1 MMKTRLAIM
10 AVCANL
16 QMTAL
21 HIAVRY
27 ACQRTQFKTMKN
39 SKHERQI
46 IDYQTHQVKIANC
59 MGNFFMMLFV
69 N

>member
-1 MMKTRLAIM
+1 MMKTRLAILG
-10 AVCANL
+10 VCANQ

-27 ACQRTQFKTMKN
+27 ACQRTQFKTMHN
-39 SKHERQI
+39 SKFERQI
-46 IDYQTHQVKIANC
+46 IDYQTHMVKIANC
-59 MGNFFMMLFV
+59 FGNYFAMLFV